1 MKLIENIL
9 TDNVKDRLKEIL
21 LRDNFDWFYNGS
33 TARIIPGNKSAIED
47 SNTKDSIQFTH
58 KLFADGIF
66 ESEHVD
72 YVIKIMKA
80 LEEKE
85 GIVCTTMLRAKCNLV
100 PQDIS
105 YGADQYHPPHVDCK
119 DVTDT
124 TFTLVYYVND
134 SDGDTFVFNEQYV
147 DEFDDLTIAHRQT
160 PKEGSALLF
169 KSTNYHASSSPI
181 NTKSRV
187 VINIV
192 FESDET
198 KRR

>member
-9 TDNVKDRLKEIL
+9 ADDVKDRIKGVL

-58 KLFADGIF
+58 KLFTDGNF
-66 ESEHVD
+66 DSE
-72 YVIKIMKA
+72 YVEYVMKIMKS

-85 GIVCTTMLRAKCNLV
+85 GIVCTTLHRAKCNLV

-105 YGADQYHPPHVDCK
+105 YGADQYHPPHIDSK
-119 DVTDT
+119 DVNDNTY
-124 TFTLVYYVND
+124 TLVYYVND
-134 SDGDTFVFNEQYV
+134 SDGDTFLFNEKFG
-147 DEFDDLTIAHRQT
+147 DEFEDLTIAHRQT

-169 KSTNYHASSSPI
+169 KSTNYHASSSPV

-192 FESDET
+192 FESDEA
-198 KRR
+198 

>member
-1 MKLIENIL
+1 MKLIENVL
-9 TDNVKDRLKEIL
+9 TDNEKDRIKGIL
-21 LRDNFDWFYNGS
+21 LRDNFDWFYNSS

-47 SNTKDSIQFTH
+47 DNTVDSIQFTH
-58 KLFADGIF
+58 KLFTDETF
-66 ESEHVD
+66 ESEHVE

-85 GIVCTTMLRAKCNLV
+85 GIVCTKMIRAKSNLLV
-100 PQDIS
+100 QEPL
-105 YGADQYHPPHVDCK
+105 YGVDFYHPPHVDIRNP
-119 DVTDT
+119 TNINYS
-124 TFTLVYYVND
+124 LIYYVND
-134 SDGDTFVFNEQYV
+134 SDGDTFVFNEKFG
-147 DEFDDLTIAHRQT
+147 DEFDNLTIAHRQT
-160 PKEGSALLF
+160 PTEGSALLF

-198 KRR
+198 TRR

>member
-9 TDNVKDRLKEIL
+9 TDNVKDRIKGIVLS
-21 LRDNFDWFYNGS
+21 DGFDWFYNGS

-58 KLFADGIF
+58 SLFENQRF
-66 ESEHVD
+66 NSEYVE

-85 GIVCTTMLRAKCNLV
+85 GIVCTTLHRAKCNLI
-100 PQDIS
+100 PQDIN
-105 YGADQYHPPHVDCK
+105 YGVDQYHPPHIDSK
-119 DVTDT
+119 DVNDNTY
-124 TFTLVYYVND
+124 TLVYYVND
-134 SDGDTFVFNEQYV
+134 SDGDTFVFNEKFG
-147 DEFDDLTIAHRQT
+147 DEFTDLTIAHRQT
-160 PKEGSALLF
+160 PTEGSALLF

-181 NTKSRV
+181 NTKSRA

-198 KRR
+198 TRR

>member
-9 TDNVKDRLKEIL
+9 ADNVKDRLKRIL
-21 LRDNFDWFYNGS
+21 LTDSFDWLYNGS

-58 KLFADGIF
+58 SLFENQRF
-66 ESEHVD
+66 NSEYVE

-85 GIVCTTMLRAKCNLV
+85 GIVCTTLYRAKCNLI
-100 PQDIS
+100 PQDSS
-105 YGADQYHPPHVDCK
+105 YGLNEYHPPHIDSK
-119 DVTDT
+119 DVNDNTY
-124 TFTLVYYVND
+124 TLVYYVND
-134 SDGDTFVFNEQYV
+134 SDGDTFVFNEKYG
-147 DEFDDLTIAHRQT
+147 DEFTDLTIAHRQT

-192 FESDET
+192 FEVDEA
-198 KRR
+198 